1 MTPSFLKGRA
11 ELSVALLLTVVGI
24 VLAVDTAG
32 LPSVTAPADPIGSR
46 PVPFIVSALLVVC
59 AGFLLLDVLRGGRG
73 DVEGGE
79 DIDLSHPS
87 DWRTVGLLLAAFGLN
102 IVLIDRAGWVISGA
116 VLFWGS
122 CFALGS
128 RHYVRDAFISVAL
141 SLATFYGFYSG
152 LGIKLPAGIL
162 QGVL

>member
-11 ELSVALLLTVVGI
+11 ELSVPLLLAVVGV
-24 VLAVDTAG
+24 VLAVDAAG
-32 LPSVTAPADPIGSR
+32 LPSVTAAADPIGSR
-46 PVPFIVSALLVVC
+46 PVPFMVSALLLVC
-59 AGFLLLDVLRGGRG
+59 AALLVADILRGGRG
-73 DVEGGE
+73 EVEGGE

-87 DWRTVGLLLAAFGLN
+87 DWRTVGLLLAAFVAN

-116 VLFWGS
+116 ILFWGS

-128 RHYVRDAFISVAL
+128 RRYFRDAAIATAL
-141 SLATFYGFYSG
+141 STGTFYGFYLG

>member
-11 ELSVALLLTVVGI
+11 ELSVALLLAVVG
-24 VLAVDTAG
+24 VALGVDAAG
-32 LPSVTAPADPIGSR
+32 LPTVTAPADPIGSR
-46 PVPFIVSALLVVC
+46 PVPFMVSGLLLACAALLVV
-59 AGFLLLDVLRGGRG
+59 DVLRGGRG
-73 DVEGGE
+73 EVEGGE

-87 DWRTVGLLLAAFGLN
+87 DWRTVGLLLTAFVAN
-102 IVLIDRAGWVISGA
+102 VVLIDRAGWVISGS

-128 RHYVRDAFISVAL
+128 RHYLRDAVIAVVLSVI
-141 SLATFYGFYSG
+141 TFYGFYSG

-162 QGVL
+162 EGVL

>member
-11 ELSVALLLTVVGI
+11 ELSVALLLAVVGV
-24 VLAVDTAG
+24 VLGVDAAG
-32 LPSVTAPADPIGSR
+32 LPTVTAPADPIGSR
-46 PVPFIVSALLVVC
+46 PVPFMVSGLLLACAALLV
-59 AGFLLLDVLRGGRG
+59 ADVLRGGRG
-73 DVEGGE
+73 EVEGGE

-87 DWRTVGLLLAAFGLN
+87 DWRTVGLLLAAFVAN
-102 IVLIDRAGWVISGA
+102 IVLIDRAGWVISGS

-128 RHYVRDAFISVAL
+128 RHYLRDAVISVVL
-141 SLATFYGFYSG
+141 SMITFYGFYSG

-162 QGVL
+162 EGVL

>member
-1 MTPSFLKGRA
+1 VTPSFLKGRA
-11 ELSVALLLTVVGI
+11 ELSVPLLLAVVGV
-24 VLAVDTAG
+24 VLAVDAAG
-32 LPSVTAPADPIGSR
+32 LPSVTAAADPIGSR
-46 PVPFIVSALLVVC
+46 PVPFMVSALLLVC
-59 AGFLLLDVLRGGRG
+59 AALLVADILRGGRG
-73 DVEGGE
+73 EVEGGE

-87 DWRTVGLLLAAFGLN
+87 DWRTVGLLLAAFVAN

-116 VLFWGS
+116 ILFWGS

-128 RHYVRDAFISVAL
+128 RRYFRDAAIATT
-141 SLATFYGFYSG
+141 LAVGTFYGFYLG